1 MQILWK
7 PTYQEFQE
15 LLTNE
20 FVLKILVVLSKQEN
34 MRGCAAN
41 ISTILGVHV
50 STAKKYLELLH
61 KYQFV
66 KEEFVPTQPGK
77 PTYYTLKT
85 TQIQIAL
92 DLNILSQSL
101 QSEYSIPDLTIREK
115 RDLYPRLTFTLDV
128 EGMVKGII
136 FRKRTKARRNV
147 THRIELTTS
156 ESNFMKHLPLP
167 TMQPESFLEICKKA
181 QITDYF
187 IKKSLF
193 NFVQKMKKLGVIEE
207 LQHLD

>member
-34 MRGCAAN
+34 MCSCAAN

-66 KEEFVPTQPGK
+66 KEEFVPTQPGR

-115 RDLYPRLTFTLDV
+115 RDLYPRITFALGV
-128 EGMVKGII
+128 EGMVKGIF

-147 THRIELTTS
+147 THRIELTTI
-156 ESNFMKHLPLP
+156 ESLFMNPHPLP
-167 TMQPESFLEICKKA
+167 TMQPESFLEICKDA

-187 IKKSLF
+187 IMKSLVF
-193 NFVQKMKKLGVIEE
+193 
-207 LQHLD
+207 